1 MEDYNIFFMFAGLN
15 LDLDK
20 EDKGNFQLKI
30 VTISR
35 VINHMTCRTFKC
47 SHWWKIYFKKSFTR
61 FALQSECCISTNESI
76 RIITGRVIY
85 NPAYTCKFQ
94 LKTTIVSQIVGSRFA
109 SNAATIAFHKEDHA
123 LAAVEKVGNSLNP
136 RTANTLWLETYEV
149 DFRTYK
155 GHLISE

>member
-1 MEDYNIFFMFAGLN
+1 M
-15 LDLDK
+15 
-20 EDKGNFQLKI
+20 
-30 VTISR
+30 
-35 VINHMTCRTFKC
+35 
-47 SHWWKIYFKKSFTR
+47 
-61 FALQSECCISTNESI
+61 
-76 RIITGRVIY
+76 IY